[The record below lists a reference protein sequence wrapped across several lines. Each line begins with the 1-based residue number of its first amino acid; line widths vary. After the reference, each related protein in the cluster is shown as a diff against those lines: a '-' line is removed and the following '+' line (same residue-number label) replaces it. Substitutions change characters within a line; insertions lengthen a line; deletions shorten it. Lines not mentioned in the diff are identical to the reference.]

1 MEINMNDYQLQSPAE
16 IKQFLA
22 GTQSVTLS
30 LPKSERYAWIAGLLK
45 RTDYFHLRKKD
56 KTIIRTYLKK
66 VSGYSNSQLTDL
78 IKQYQTK
85 KWMGQR
91 VSSRTSFARRYTQKD
106 IALLLE
112 TDRYHDTLSGPITKK
127 LLERSHLIFGDQRYQ
142 RLAQISVS
150 HLYNLRRSDFYRRQR
165 HHLEKTKRTPVSIG
179 ERRKPQPN
187 GQPGY
192 IRIDTVHQ
200 GDYDKQKGVY
210 HINAVDEVTQF
221 EVICSVEK
229 ISEQYLIPVL
239 EELLST
245 FPFIIKGF
253 HSDNGSEYVN
263 RVVSELLNKLHVEFT
278 KSRSRHS
285 NDNALVEGKNGSIIR
300 KVLGYIHIAQ
310 KHAEL
315 MNQFNKTYWVPYL
328 NYHRPCYFPKT
339 IMNEKGKIK
348 KKYVYQDIMTPYE
361 KLKSLPNAQQYLKP
375 QITFKQLDQ
384 EATAINDLQAAQRLQ
399 VEKDKLFKKIFA
411 TS

>member
-30 LPKSERYAWIAGLLK
+30 LPKSKRYAWIAGLLK

-56 KTIIRTYLKK
+56 KTIVRTYLKK

-127 LLERSHLIFGDQRYQ
+127 LLERAHLIFGDQRYQ

-150 HLYNLRRSDFYRRQR
+150 HLYNLRHSDFYRRQR
-165 HHLEKTKRTPVSIG
+165 YHLEKTKRTPIRIG
-179 ERRKPQPN
+179 DRRKPQPN

-221 EVICSVEK
+221 EMICSVEK

-239 EELLST
+239 EDLLST

-263 RVVSELLNKLHVEFT
+263 RVVAELLNKLHVEFT

-300 KVLGYIHIAQ
+300 KLLGYIHIPQ
-310 KHAEL
+310 KHAGL
-315 MNQFNKTYWVPYL
+315 INQFNKTYWVPYL

-399 VEKDKLFKKIFA
+399 IEKDKLFKKIFP